1 MLSDFVLDIAQVL
14 VPAGLFWL
22 GGELRRVSRALDRLD
37 YRVSLLE
44 QRLFG
49 EGFSATRRGLPHTP
63 AAEERRSDRNG
74 SGAGPE

>member
-1 MLSDFVLDIAQVL
+1 MLSDFVLDVAQVL

-44 QRLFG
+44 HRLFG
-49 EGFSATRRGLPHTP
+49 EGIPAARRDVPHART
-63 AAEERRSDRNG
+63 AEERRRDRHS
-74 SGAGPE
+74 SGEGAD

>member
-1 MLSDFVLDIAQVL
+1 MLSDFILDIAQVM

-44 QRLFG
+44 HRLFG
-49 EGFSATRRGLPHTP
+49 EGLPAARRDVPHTP
-63 AAEERRSDRNG
+63 AAEERGGDRHS
-74 SGAGPE
+74 SGEGAD

>member
-1 MLSDFVLDIAQVL
+1 MLSEFVLDVAQVL

-44 QRLFG
+44 HRLFG
-49 EGFSATRRGLPHTP
+49 EGIP
-63 AAEERRSDRNG
+63 AARRDVSHPPTAAERGSDRD
-74 SGAGPE
+74 STRQGAD

>member
-1 MLSDFVLDIAQVL
+1 MLSDFVLDVAQVL

-44 QRLFG
+44 HRLFG
-49 EGFSATRRGLPHTP
+49 EGLPTARRDVPHSTT
-63 AAEERRSDRNG
+63 AAERCSDCDSTRQ
-74 SGAGPE
+74 GAD